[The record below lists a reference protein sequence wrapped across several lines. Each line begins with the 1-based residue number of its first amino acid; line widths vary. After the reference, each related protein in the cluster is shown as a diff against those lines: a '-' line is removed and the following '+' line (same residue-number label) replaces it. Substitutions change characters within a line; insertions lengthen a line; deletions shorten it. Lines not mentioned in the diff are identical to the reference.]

1 MRATLAAVVPNL
13 RGSRTHLGAWKRRL
27 ESGGRRVGA
36 AASGRGRRTIAAVS
50 HRRSLVVLALAAT
63 LLVASC
69 SKTEARPEVREELVP
84 TATSTVAPAP
94 ITPPPVVPDPEP
106 VDWQPCGEIE
116 CGVVTVPLD
125 YDDPAGRQID
135 LAVARRVAADPEE
148 RIGPLAVNPG
158 GPGGSGVD
166 LVRAGAFAELADHF
180 DLVSWD
186 PRGVGGTEPLV
197 CGADTAGFLG
207 LDPHPDTP
215 TEQAELEETAEEI
228 AGACGEED
236 AELLRHLDTVVTAH
250 DLEQIRRAIGGE
262 PLNYLGFSYGTL
274 IGLEYARTY
283 PAELR
288 TLTLDG
294 VVDPAMTLEEMLTG
308 QAIAMEAFLAEMA
321 PLYDQ
326 VMARAEDDPLV
337 LADGREAGPDIV
349 VLAAIAATYQADGKA
364 VLRDALED
372 AAEGYGEPL
381 ADLAR
386 QYINASDSFGAYVGV
401 VCTDGQ
407 RPTGIEAWRDMAARV
422 AELAPRLGEAAI
434 NEVLACAYWPTE
446 PTAERRPV
454 SPAGLAP
461 ALVIGT
467 TGDAATPYD
476 DAVTVATNLPGAA
489 LLTFESDGHTAYGGS
504 PCVDGVVR
512 RYLVD
517 LELPEPGSVC
527 EA

>member
-1 MRATLAAVVPNL
+1 M
-13 RGSRTHLGAWKRRL
+13 
-27 ESGGRRVGA
+27 
-36 AASGRGRRTIAAVS
+36 
-50 HRRSLVVLALAAT
+50 
-63 LLVASC
+63 
-69 SKTEARPEVREELVP
+69 P
-84 TATSTVAPAP
+84 TTNSTVASAP
-94 ITPPPVVPDPEP
+94 TTSPPDVPEPEP

-125 YDDPAGRQID
+125 YDDPAGRTID
-135 LAVARRVAADPEE
+135 LAVARRVAADPDE
-148 RIGPLAVNPG
+148 RIGPLVVNPG

-166 LVRAGAFAELADHF
+166 LVRAGALADLADRF

-186 PRGVGGTEPLV
+186 PRGVGRTEELT

-215 TEQAELEETAEEI
+215 TERADLEETAEEI
-228 AGACGEED
+228 AATCEDED

-250 DLEQIRRAIGGE
+250 DLEQIRRAIGRE

-308 QAIAMEAFLAEMA
+308 QAIAMEAFVAEMA

-326 VMARAEDDPLV
+326 VMARAEEDPLV
-337 LADGREAGPDIV
+337 LADGREAGPDLV
-349 VLAAIAATYQADGKA
+349 VLAAIAATYRADGKET
-364 VLRDALED
+364 LRTALED
-372 AAEGYGEPL
+372 AADGYPEPMADL
-381 ADLAR
+381 ADL
-386 QYINASDSFGAYVGV
+386 YLNAADSFGAYVGV
-401 VCTDGQ
+401 VCTDGP
-407 RPTGIEAWRDMAARV
+407 RPTGIEAWRAMAGRV
-422 AELAPRLGEAAI
+422 ADQAPRLGEAAI
-434 NEVLACAYWPTE
+434 NEVLACAYWPTA

-504 PCVDGVVR
+504 ACVDGVVR